1 MTYITTIMMRK
12 NYLLLFV
19 TLFTLSGCSTL
30 GLDVENEP
38 PRQPEQNWSVEQL
51 YSAAK
56 KALDQEDYQT
66 ALRYY
71 GDLEARF
78 PFGEYA
84 QQSLI
89 DSAYAHYDS
98 DDPENALATIDRFIR
113 VYPQHKNMDY
123 AIYLRGLINFTRD
136 EGIIERYI
144 PRDET
149 QRDPGA
155 AQYALQDFMK
165 LVNRF
170 PDSEYSEDASQ
181 RIVYLRNRLAQHEL
195 NVAHFYMRR
204 GSYIAALNRGKY
216 VIENYQRTPSMPEAL
231 LLVAKAYKILEL
243 DDLSEDT
250 IRVLKTNYPDY
261 ADADTIQKIIIE

>member
-1 MTYITTIMMRK
+1 MRK
-12 NYLLLFV
+12 YYSLLFV

-30 GLDVENEP
+30 GIDLNTEP
-38 PRQPEQNWSVEQL
+38 LPEPEENWSVEQL
-51 YSAAK
+51 YAAAK
-56 KALDQEDYQT
+56 KALDEQDYET
-66 ALRYY
+66 ALKYY
-71 GDLEARF
+71 GNLEARF
-78 PFGEYA
+78 PFGELA

-89 DSAYAHYDS
+89 DSAYVHYDS

-113 VYPQHKNMDY
+113 VYPQNPNMDY
-123 AIYLRGLINFTRD
+123 ALYLRGLINFTKD
-136 EGIIERYI
+136 EGILQRYL

-155 AQYALQDFMK
+155 AAYALQDFTK
-165 LVNRF
+165 LVNRY
-170 PDSEYSEDASQ
+170 PKSSYSEDASQ

-204 GSYIAALNRGKY
+204 GSFIAALNRAKY

-231 LLVAKAYKILEL
+231 LIAAKAYRVLEL

-250 IRVLKTNYPDY
+250 LRVLKNNYPDY
-261 ADADTIQKIIIE
+261 AGVESIRQIIVE